1 MRPIRFTRAAGC
13 ALYLT
18 GLVALMGGLDA
29 ESARPQTRCPVS
41 NKAIGKHFHIDRD
54 GYRIYFCSSACIDK
68 FKKNPQ
74 QYLDTLKKQGVTLAK
89 TPPPQ
94 SFCPPCGM
102 KVDRTSK
109 YVDVNGYRL
118 YSCGDYCSKKMKDD
132 PDKYIQMI
140 RDKHQEPEPAPI
152 PDKHAPDTPA
162 SNRK

>member
-1 MRPIRFTRAAGC
+1 MRHIRFLRAAGC

-18 GLVALMGGLDA
+18 GLLALVVGLDA

-41 NKAIGKHFHIDRD
+41 NKAIDKQFHIDRD
-54 GYRIYFCSSACIDK
+54 GYRIYFCSAACIDK

-74 QYLDTLKKQGVTLAK
+74 RYLDALKNQGVTLAK

-102 KVDRTSK
+102 TVDRTSK
-109 YVDVNGYRL
+109 HVDVKGYRL
-118 YSCGDYCSKKMKDD
+118 YSCSDYCSKKMKSD

-140 RDKHQEPEPAPI
+140 RDKGQEPEPLPP
-152 PDKHAPDTPA
+152 PDKQPPGTQAPT
-162 SNRK
+162 KK